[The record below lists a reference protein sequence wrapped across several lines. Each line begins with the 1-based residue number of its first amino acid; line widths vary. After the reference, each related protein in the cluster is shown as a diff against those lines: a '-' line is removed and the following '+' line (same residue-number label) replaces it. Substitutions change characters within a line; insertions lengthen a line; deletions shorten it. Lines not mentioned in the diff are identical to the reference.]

1 MERPLTVLLVDDHA
15 MVRSGF
21 AMVLSVEDDIEVVG
35 EAADGL
41 EAIERARAT
50 RPDVVLMDV
59 QMPRMDGL
67 EATRQL
73 RRLQRE
79 GELPPFPIIVLSA
92 YHAPSERAACFDAG
106 ADGFVTKPLM
116 IAKLATEIHRVMTRS
131 PKGRART
138 ATRA

>member
-50 RPDVVLMDV
+50 CPDVVLMDV
-59 QMPRMDGL
+59 QMPRHGRHRGDPPP
-67 EATRQL
+67 
-73 RRLQRE
+73 RRRR
-79 GELPPFPIIVLSA
+79 P
-92 YHAPSERAACFDAG
+92 R
-106 ADGFVTKPLM
+106 
-116 IAKLATEIHRVMTRS
+116 
-131 PKGRART
+131 
-138 ATRA
+138 TRASS